1 MAAPSPALSSNSS
14 DGGHAVNIAPLHR
27 TDTPPRTLRG
37 LNKPKC
43 IQCGNVARSRCPYQS
58 CKSCCSKAQNP
69 CHIHVLK
76 ANATFPDKTPTL
88 NTPLFDQHSTEVTPA
103 VSSLRAASLR
113 QLSTNFSQ
121 FNNLHTA
128 RSRKPLTRKEA
139 ATINE
144 WRFSKLN
151 EFKERNIEVENE
163 AFDRYMQNVSLL
175 KEVFSMNPNVEGST
189 DQASAEDDTGEK
201 LKFKLSGRRSE
212 NFRKRIQQIVEVGLN
227 KLQKRGNDDS
237 ISTLENNDTPDERKV
252 KTERASALS
261 DLNEKLSKARNEE
274 DMISCLE
281 MKAQIYHSHSQTE
294 EGTKDVEVSE
304 KPDTEMDLAPKPRK
318 ELDYLSQKFI
328 RTVEIDQQDLNRI
341 SLHFSSLRK
350 VTHL

>member
-1 MAAPSPALSSNSS
+1 MATPSPASSSNIS
-14 DGGHAVNIAPLHR
+14 DNIPSLHR

-43 IQCGNVARSRCPYQS
+43 IQCGHVARSRCPYQS

-69 CHIHVLK
+69 CVIHVLK
-76 ANATFPDKTPTL
+76 ANATFPDKTPTP
-88 NTPLFDQHSTEVTPA
+88 NTPLFDQHSTEVSPA

-128 RSRKPLTRKEA
+128 RSKKPLTIKEA
-139 ATINE
+139 ASINE

-175 KEVFSMNPNVEGST
+175 KEVFSMNSTQEGST
-189 DQASAEDDTGEK
+189 DAEDDTEKVNIEEK
-201 LKFKLSGRRSE
+201 LKIKLSGRRSE
-212 NFRKRIQQIVEVGLN
+212 NFRKRMQQIVEVGLN
-227 KLQKRGNDDS
+227 KLQKRENDDN
-237 ISTLENNDTPDERKV
+237 INKLERNERQEKV
-252 KTERASALS
+252 KTERSSAL
-261 DLNEKLSKARNEE
+261 NELIDKLSKARNEE
-274 DMISCLE
+274 DLISCME
-281 MKAQIYHSHSQTE
+281 MKSQIYGTHSETE
-294 EGTKDVEVSE
+294 EETKDVGVSAS
-304 KPDTEMDLAPKPRK
+304 KIDLGAKSRK
-318 ELDYLSQKFI
+318 ELDYLLV

-341 SLHFSSLRK
+341 GSHFSSLRK
-350 VTHL
+350 VTCL